1 VRSKILTSSGSP
13 RNAFAV
19 WCPVLPVSSWS
30 RSYSSCILRK
40 SHFQNNGT
48 ARTAMQTP
56 TSKTRSSTSCT
67 AFTLSF
73 ARSPAVATAVLGG
86 LRHFHL
92 PFAIIFYPFSL
103 VPFFFSPFFSYSSAT
118 HACRGNIPSRLRH
131 FKSSFSFR
139 RRRCCCCVFLC
150 EPRTEQLFFLSRPM
164 SLYHLSVTLLVPLV
178 A

>member
-103 VPFFFSPFFSYSSAT
+103 VPFFFPPFFLIAQQHMPAVVIFHLACAISSPLFPFVVVVVVVAFFSVSQELSSY
-118 HACRGNIPSRLRH
+118 
-131 FKSSFSFR
+131 FS
-139 RRRCCCCVFLC
+139 CLVLC
-150 EPRTEQLFFLSRPM
+150 LCTIYP
-164 SLYHLSVTLLVPLV
+164 
-178 A
+178 